1 MSGFRRL
8 GSPQPF
14 STQGFPYPSPRRSPD
29 RKTFSP
35 SRHWSIFPSFPE
47 STRTAALS
55 PLNNVREVAHES
67 KCECPFEVP
76 HALFDQERGGQLP
89 SVLAPAKRLLSRPLF
104 WSQRVL
110 NDLPLTVKNR
120 IHHLEEIHIVH
131 PKNVS
136 QLQPTPQSL
145 SLSKNQ
151 PYSIYSRNANQVT
164 HWGHGS

>member
-1 MSGFRRL
+1 MCLIVLKILGIILIGIQSPSPLHPKPINDPRRL
-8 GSPQPF
+8 QAVG
-14 STQGFPYPSPRRSPD
+14 
-29 RKTFSP
+29 
-35 SRHWSIFPSFPE
+35 
-47 STRTAALS
+47 
-55 PLNNVREVAHES
+55 V
-67 KCECPFEVP
+67 
-76 HALFDQERGGQLP
+76 ERGGQLP